1 MEMISQFFLRFQ
13 TAFSRPTTQWSEGR
27 PALDFH
33 KGTLFRRGFAQP
45 LDCPTNSKYSIFMLT
60 GYIEFTSCGTED
72 LGMSHILWNAMFC
85 GIHSVNG
92 LLDPF
97 GFSCLCVVVLRCCFG
112 LYKLWK
118 AQNLVLFYQQETVSA
133 GSDSN
138 ENNCKILTGFDMSW
152 SLQIT
157 LNLSGYQ
164 LPCSRLHRWKAANF
178 WQDVGCRTLRPTTV
192 FGRQCSIQ
200 GHAVA
205 STAGADVLRFGSAR
219 VTATVT
225 RLGFIMFQPV
235 SRYFISY
242 VCMYIIIYIIIYI

>member
-45 LDCPTNSKYSIFMLT
+45 LDCPTNSKYSIYMLT

-72 LGMSHILWNAMFC
+72 LGMSHILWNTMFC

-118 AQNLVLFYQQETVSA
+118 AQNLVLFYQQELFQQAPTAMKTTARFWLVLICLDPFKLLWICQVTNFLAADFTV
-133 GSDSN
+133 GKPRTSDR
-138 ENNCKILTGFDMSW
+138 MSDVERCDPR
-152 SLQIT
+152 
-157 LNLSGYQ
+157 
-164 LPCSRLHRWKAANF
+164 PCLDDSVPSKATP
-178 WQDVGCRTLRPTTV
+178 WLRPLAPT
-192 FGRQCSIQ
+192 C
-200 GHAVA
+200 
-205 STAGADVLRFGSAR
+205 
-219 VTATVT
+219 
-225 RLGFIMFQPV
+225 
-235 SRYFISY
+235 
-242 VCMYIIIYIIIYI
+242 